1 MLPILKFQT
10 ALVEEHTKQCI
21 QKGIEGNRLDAATS
35 ISGATLRMV
44 FSKYREIARCEEK
57 KRACFRKACCTSFK
71 IVFMLLA
78 FEGSVLRE
86 RGYMFVIG
94 CYRVASN
101 L

>member
-1 MLPILKFQT
+1 MPPILKFQT

-21 QKGIEGNRLDAATS
+21 QKGIEGTRVDAAMS
-35 ISGATLRMV
+35 MSGATLRMV

-71 IVFMLLA
+71 IVFMLKG

-86 RGYMFVIG
+86 RVYV
-94 CYRVASN
+94 CDRV